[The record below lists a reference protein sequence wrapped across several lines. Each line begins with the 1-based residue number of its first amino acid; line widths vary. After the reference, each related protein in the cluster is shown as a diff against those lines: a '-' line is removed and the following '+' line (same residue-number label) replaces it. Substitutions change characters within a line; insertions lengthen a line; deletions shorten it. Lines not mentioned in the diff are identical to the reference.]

1 MSRML
6 YTVLLMLALLQCSLV
21 DAAPREYR
29 FDPVHSRLVF
39 LVDHLGFSRS
49 IGSFGAWQ
57 GSFRF
62 DPEDWSSASV
72 DVRIDI
78 RSLEMGD
85 ETWNRTLLG
94 RRWFDAEQ
102 YPEARFVA
110 SGLQALAPDRG
121 ELRGELTLRGQ
132 TRPLVL
138 AVQVNRI
145 GLHRYT
151 LKATAGFSART
162 TLRRSDYGMTALQG
176 EVGEEIELII
186 EVEGQWDKPKDR
198 PGKR

>member
-1 MSRML
+1 MNRL
-6 YTVLLMLALLQCSLV
+6 ATLLLGLLCCLCAGLAQ
-21 DAAPREYR
+21 AAPREYR
-29 FDPVHSRLVF
+29 FDPVHSRLLF

-49 IGSFGAWQ
+49 IGSFRAWQ
-57 GSFRF
+57 GSFAF

-78 RSLEMGD
+78 HSLDMGD
-85 ETWNRTLLG
+85 AAWNRTLLG
-94 RRWFDAEQ
+94 PRWFDAER

-110 SGLQALAPDRG
+110 RGLHALGDDRG
-121 ELRGELTLRGQ
+121 ELRGELSLRGQ

-138 AVQVNRI
+138 TVKVNRI
-145 GLHRYT
+145 GPHRYT
-151 LKATAGFSART
+151 LKATAGFSARAA
-162 TLRRSDYGMTALQG
+162 LRRSEYGMDALLDQVG
-176 EVGEEIELII
+176 DEVELLI